1 MQMEFHKINAINKA
15 LQKTK
20 QHHNKRTMF
29 CSSDRMENT
38 HLKSPVTHT
47 WAISSIIFLPSLHC
61 QIIFNERTMRFICTI
76 YSTRHTFAY
85 ENTDHIVVLRSNS
98 MCHTP
103 ACESVRLYVRNMVR
117 QVIYVQTRFKTKH
130 FLLHIINSQRK
141 RDFIIL
147 QHF

>member
-1 MQMEFHKINAINKA
+1 MKEPCGLYAPFIARDIRLHTKIP
-15 LQKTK
+15 T
-20 QHHNKRTMF
+20 
-29 CSSDRMENT
+29 
-38 HLKSPVTHT
+38 
-47 WAISSIIFLPSLHC
+47 ISYMVYI
-61 QIIFNERTMRFICTI
+61 
-76 YSTRHTFAY
+76 
-85 ENTDHIVVLRSNS
+85 VLRSNS

-147 QHF
+147 QHFWTSITECIWHEKVLQISIAMYWLYLDSFVYISGGFGVYICFLSYQLVSYVSKRHEK